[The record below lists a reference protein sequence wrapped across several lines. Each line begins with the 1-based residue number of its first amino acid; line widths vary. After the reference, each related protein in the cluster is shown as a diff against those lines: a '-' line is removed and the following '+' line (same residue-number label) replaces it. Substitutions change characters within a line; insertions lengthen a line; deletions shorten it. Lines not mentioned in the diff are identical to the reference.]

1 MATVFSA
8 TGSTIIY
15 PSSDG
20 EPLAETSVH
29 IDAIIAI
36 VVALRLYLKDQPAI
50 ILADQFL
57 YYAQGF
63 PKLRVAPDV
72 MVIYDVQP
80 GPRDNYKI
88 WEEQQIPKVI
98 FEVTS
103 AGTREQDQG
112 LKKGLYEQL
121 GVQEYWLF
129 DPRGE
134 WIPEQLQGYRL
145 QGERYQLIDDR
156 SSAILNLRL
165 EVEQQVLVF
174 YRQDTGAKLLLTD
187 ELGQKLQSEILARQ
201 QAEAR
206 AQSAEDQVAILRDKL
221 RALGIDP
228 DSAT

>member
-1 MATVFSA
+1 
-8 TGSTIIY
+8 
-15 PSSDG
+15 
-20 EPLAETSVH
+20 
-29 IDAIIAI
+29 
-36 VVALRLYLKDQPAI
+36 
-50 ILADQFL
+50 
-57 YYAQGF
+57 
-63 PKLRVAPDV
+63 